1 MAAVLRGRFGAFA
14 RRFRCSDSTTSLQTH
29 FRRRIFE
36 VGSEDFRKSCLT
48 PTLEAD
54 RVDRT
59 GRREGVRE
67 RDGGSRYGGRDS
79 WCIGASTCSLH
90 HHSLYVA
97 PLLLLSCFL
106 LLLLLLFFFPTP
118 YPIHETLAR
127 VVLRPVP
134 CSSGTEGIAA
144 SVSI

>member
-1 MAAVLRGRFGAFA
+1 MVAVLRARFGAFA

-48 PTLEAD
+48 STLEAD

-59 GRREGVRE
+59 VRREGGRE
-67 RDGGSRYGGRDS
+67 RDGGSRFGGRDS

-90 HHSLYVA
+90 HHSLYVP
-97 PLLLLSCFL
+97 PLLLLSCL
-106 LLLLLLFFFPTP
+106 LLLLRVVFPTP
-118 YPIHETLAR
+118 HPNDETLAR

-134 CSSGTEGIAA
+134 CSSGT
-144 SVSI
+144 

>member
-1 MAAVLRGRFGAFA
+1 MLFLRARFGAFA

-48 PTLEAD
+48 RTLEAD

-59 GRREGVRE
+59 GRREAG
-67 RDGGSRYGGRDS
+67 RDGGSRYGGWDS

-90 HHSLYVA
+90 HHSLYVP
-97 PLLLLSCFL
+97 PLLLLSL
-106 LLLLLLFFFPTP
+106 LCFFFPTP
-118 YPIHETLAR
+118 HPNHETLAR
-127 VVLRPVP
+127 VVLKPVP
-134 CSSGTEGIAA
+134 CSSRTEGIAA